1 MNLIWA
7 SIGKMQFKDVIGQK
21 EAKELITK
29 SIREGRI
36 PHAQLYWGGEG
47 VGKLALAL
55 ATVQYI
61 NCEHPTDTDSCG
73 ECESCRLIAKLS
85 HPDVHFVFPIVKTG
99 SKNAFCDE
107 FMPHWRDLVLHSPY
121 FNMHEWMQEINNN
134 GKVGTI
140 YTTESEAIARKLSL
154 KSLKARFKTVII
166 WLPELMQEEGANK
179 LLKLLEEPPEGT
191 LFLLV
196 SEQPERMLGTIASR
210 TQSLH
215 IKSIDVEDLG
225 KVFPANVAR
234 LSGGNYVKARE
245 LVEARSN
252 ATEMTSRYRNLMLSA
267 FRKDL
272 VALRDI
278 AENAAKS
285 REECL
290 EFLKYAARI
299 TRETFI
305 ANLCNPQLCYS
316 TDSEAAF
323 IEKFKKFV
331 DVTNIEQ
338 ITEHITQASLDI
350 ERNANIKITV
360 FDMGLQLFTLINN
373 KR

>member
-1 MNLIWA
+1 
-7 SIGKMQFKDVIGQK
+7 MQFKDIIGQ
-21 EAKELITK
+21 EVAKALIIK
-29 SIREGRI
+29 SVKEGRI

-73 ECESCRLIAKLS
+73 ECESCRLISKLA
-85 HPDVHFVFPIVKTG
+85 HPDLHFVFPIVKEG
-99 SKNAFCDE
+99 SKSAYCDD
-107 FMPHWRDLVLHSPY
+107 FMPQWREMVLESPY
-121 FNMHEWMQEINNN
+121 FNLHEWMQNINDS
-134 GKVGTI
+134 GKIGTI
-140 YTTESEAIARKLSL
+140 YSSESEAIARKLSL
-154 KSLKARFKTVII
+154 KSLKARFKAVII
-166 WLPELMQEEGANK
+166 WLPELMQEVGANK
-179 LLKLLEEPPEGT
+179 LLKLLEEPPTDT
-191 LFLLV
+191 LFFLV
-196 SEQPERMLGTIASR
+196 SEHPERVLGTIASR

-215 IKSIDVEDLG
+215 IKNIDTEALS
-225 KVFPANVAR
+225 KVFPTDVAR
-234 LSGGNYVKARE
+234 LCGGNYVKARE
-245 LVEARSN
+245 LAEARTG
-252 ATEMTSRYRNLMLSA
+252 AEEMTSRYRNLMLCA

-278 AENAAKS
+278 AEEASKS
-285 REECL
+285 REDCL
-290 EFLKYAARI
+290 EFLNYAARI

-305 ANLCNPQLCYS
+305 ANLCNPQLCYRS
-316 TDSEAAF
+316 ESEAAF

-331 DVTNIEQ
+331 DETNIEQ
-338 ITEHITQASLDI
+338 ITDHITQASLDI

>member
-1 MNLIWA
+1 
-7 SIGKMQFKDVIGQK
+7 MQFRDIIGQEEVK
-21 EAKELITK
+21 ALIIK
-29 SIREGRI
+29 SVKEGRI

-61 NCEHPTDTDSCG
+61 NCEHPTDSDSCG

-85 HPDVHFVFPIVKTG
+85 HPDVHFVFPIVKEG
-99 SKNAFCDE
+99 SKSAYCDD
-107 FMPHWRDLVLHSPY
+107 FMPQWREMTLRSPY
-121 FNMHEWMQEINNN
+121 FNMHEWMQEISES
-134 GKVGTI
+134 GKIGTI

-154 KSLKARFKTVII
+154 KSLKARFKAVII
-166 WLPELMQEEGANK
+166 WLPELMQEAGANK
-179 LLKLLEEPPEGT
+179 LLKLLEEPPEDT

-196 SEQPERMLGTIASR
+196 SEQPERVLGTIASR

-215 IKSIDVEDLG
+215 IKSIAVDALSR
-225 KVFPANVAR
+225 VFPADVAR

-245 LVEARSN
+245 LSEARSD
-252 ATEMTSRYRNLMLSA
+252 AAEMTSRYRNLMLSA

-278 AENAAKS
+278 AEEAAKS

-290 EFLKYAARI
+290 EFLNYAARI

-305 ANLCNPQLCYS
+305 ANLCTPQLCYR
-316 TDSEAAF
+316 TESEAAF

-331 DVTNIEQ
+331 DETNVEQ
-338 ITEHITQASLDI
+338 ITDNITQASMDI

>member
-1 MNLIWA
+1 
-7 SIGKMQFKDVIGQK
+7 MQFSDIIGQDDVK
-21 EAKELITK
+21 ALIIK
-29 SIREGRI
+29 SVKEGRI

-47 VGKLALAL
+47 VGKLALAI

-85 HPDVHFVFPIVKTG
+85 HPDVHFVFPIVKDG
-99 SKNAFCDE
+99 SKSAYCDD
-107 FMPHWRDLVLHSPY
+107 FMPQWRDMVLRSPY
-121 FNMHEWMQEINNN
+121 FNMHEWMQEINDS
-134 GKVGTI
+134 GKIGTI
-140 YTTESEAIARKLSL
+140 YTTESEAITRKLSL
-154 KSLKARFKTVII
+154 KSLKARFKAVII
-166 WLPELMQEEGANK
+166 WLPELMQEAGANK
-179 LLKLLEEPPEGT
+179 LLKLLEEPPEDT

-196 SEQPERMLGTIASR
+196 SEHPERVLGTITSR
-210 TQSLH
+210 SQALH
-215 IKSIDVEDLG
+215 IKSIATEALS
-225 KVFPANVAR
+225 KAFPADVAR

-245 LVEARSN
+245 IAEASSET
-252 ATEMTSRYRNLMLSA
+252 ADMTARYRRLMLSA
-267 FRKDL
+267 FKKDL

-278 AENAAKS
+278 ADEASAS

-290 EFLKYAARI
+290 EFLNYAARI

-305 ANLCNPQLCYS
+305 ANLCNPQLSYR
-316 TDSEAAF
+316 TESEAAF
-323 IEKFKKFV
+323 IEKFRKFV
-331 DVTNIEQ
+331 DETNIES
-338 ITEHITQASLDI
+338 ITDHITQASLDI